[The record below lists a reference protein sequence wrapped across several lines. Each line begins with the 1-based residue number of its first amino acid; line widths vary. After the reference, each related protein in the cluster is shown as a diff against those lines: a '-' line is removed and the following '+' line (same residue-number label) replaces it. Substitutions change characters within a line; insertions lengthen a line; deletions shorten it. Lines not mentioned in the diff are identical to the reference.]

1 MVQVDRQDLVSEL
14 AVKSDTKL
22 LLLVLDGVGDTPGD
36 RGKTPLMVAKTP
48 NLDELARKSELGQT
62 IPVLMGITP
71 GSGPG
76 HLSLF
81 GYDPLK
87 YQIGRGILEAL
98 GINVDVGEKDLV
110 ARANFA
116 TVEGDTVVDRRAGR
130 PSTEESSKVVAR
142 LSEKIREIEGI
153 KISLYPGKEHRFVV
167 KFTGDGLDERIT
179 DADPQ
184 KNGKPIVWSEP
195 LVPEATFTARI
206 VNEFLKTLREV
217 LKDETRMN
225 FALLRGFSKYP
236 RLPNFQDVYK
246 LKACAIATYPMYRG
260 IAKLVGMEVVDCG
273 PTIAD
278 EVEVLRKH
286 YQDFDFFYFHV
297 KKTDS
302 YGEDGNFDAKVKV
315 IEELDEKL
323 PDILDLGFDVVVVTG
338 DHSTPIIQKG
348 HSWHPVPFMIYSRYA
363 RYGLSEKFDE
373 FECARGVLGTFYAL
387 DVMSLMM
394 AHAQRLEKYGA

>member
-1 MVQVDRQDLVSEL
+1 MVQVDRQKLVGEL

-22 LLLVLDGVGDTPGD
+22 LLVVLDGVGDTPGD
-36 RGKTPLMVAKTP
+36 EGRTPLMAARTP
-48 NLDELARKSELGQT
+48 NLDELAKKSELGQT
-62 IPVLMGITP
+62 IPVSMGITP

-81 GYDPLK
+81 GYDPLR

-98 GINVDVGEKDLV
+98 GINVEGGEKDLV

-116 TVEGDTVVDRRAGR
+116 TLEGDTVVDRRAGR
-130 PSTEESSKVVAR
+130 PSTEESSKVVIR
-142 LSEKIREIEGI
+142 LSERIKEIEGVRV
-153 KISLYPGKEHRFVV
+153 SLYPGKEHRFVV

-195 LVPEATFTARI
+195 LVPEANFTARI
-206 VNEFLKTLREV
+206 VNEFLKRLREE
-217 LKDETRMN
+217 LRDEPRMN

-236 RLPNFQDVYK
+236 QLPNFQDVYK
-246 LKACAIATYPMYRG
+246 LRACAIATYPMYRG
-260 IAKLVGMEVVDCG
+260 IAKLVGMEVVECG

-278 EVEVLRKH
+278 EVETLKKNH
-286 YQDFDFFYFHV
+286 GDFDFFYLHV

-315 IEELDEKL
+315 IEEFDEKL
-323 PDILDLGFDVVVVTG
+323 PDILSMGFDVVVITG
-338 DHSTPIIQKG
+338 DHSTPIVQKG
-348 HSWHPVPFMIYSRYA
+348 HSWHPVPFMIHSRYA
-363 RYGLSEKFDE
+363 RYGLSERFDE

-387 DVMSLMM
+387 DVMPLMM